1 MSARAQ
7 PARGYRMRPAP
18 RSRRRAGGKSRIHW
32 DKVGRVT
39 LVLVLAAVLVS
50 YVSPALNFI
59 DAWRDSRSEHS
70 SLAELRQ
77 ENQKLHERLQTLGG
91 EAAAERSARQQGMV
105 GPGEAAYYV
114 RGLNP

>member
-18 RSRRRAGGKSRIHW
+18 RSRRRAGATSRIHW

-39 LVLVLAAVLVS
+39 LVLVLAAVLIS
-50 YVSPALNFI
+50 YVSPALNFL
-59 DAWRDSRSEHS
+59 DAWRDSRTEHS
-70 SLAELRQ
+70 SLAELRE
-77 ENQKLHERLQTLGG
+77 ENAKLHERMQTLDG

-105 GPGEAAYYV
+105 AVGEAAYSI